1 MNSLDTV
8 LRSYR
13 SAGNITGLDVTL
25 PDGSRITQRDAPPP
39 VRVSP
44 VWAVASVAS
53 SAAGAFHGYRRNQS
67 VGWAIWWGFAGAVAP
82 VIVPA
87 IALAQG
93 FGKPSKRVRAR

>member
-1 MNSLDTV
+1 MNTLDTV

-13 SAGNITGLDVTL
+13 AAGNITGLDVTL
-25 PDGSRITQRDAPPP
+25 PDGSRITQRDTSP

-44 VWAVASVAS
+44 LWAAASVAS
-53 SAAGAFHGYRRNQS
+53 SAAGAFHGYRRNHS
-67 VGWAIWWGFAGAVAP
+67 VGWALWWGVAGAMAP

-87 IALAQG
+87 IAIAQG